1 MIFYMRWIRTF
12 FKTGDKRSLL
22 LKKNVVL
29 SFLFRMFSILVS
41 LLLVP
46 ISIDFLSAETYG
58 LWLTISS
65 IISWMVFFD
74 FGFAHGFR
82 NSFAKAVAKENF
94 VLAKKYVSTAY
105 FAISCIF
112 LTLMALTS
120 LINSRIN
127 WSEVLNLPIELNSE
141 LNWVFQIMIIFF
153 CLKNIIDVF
162 LTMMTAYQ
170 RPAVSMGITAL
181 GDLCVLVAVCTIA
194 YYSKLSLSILAFVMY
209 FIPCCVTLL
218 LSFIIFNKKDYKKFT
233 PSIKFIEMS
242 LIKDIVGI
250 GTQFFI
256 IMISML
262 FIFQF
267 TNIIITRELGA
278 EYVTIYNVTYK
289 IFSIMIVAITILLN
303 PVWSAFTDAY
313 TKNDYDWM
321 RKCLKRIEKMGLMTI
336 PVIILLLLLSEF
348 IFDIWLGDKVE
359 TNIHLTVCMA
369 VYAIC
374 QIMSQVYMYPLNGMG
389 KVRLQLVVYLFFAVV
404 AIPGII
410 YFTRMWGIVGTMI
423 IPTLTFLI
431 QCVVNKVQIMKIINK
446 KATGIWNK

>member
-1 MIFYMRWIRTF
+1 MKWIRSF
-12 FKTGDKRSLL
+12 FQTGDKRSLL
-22 LKKNVVL
+22 LKKNIVL
-29 SFLFRMFSILVS
+29 SFLFRMFSMLVS

-46 ISIDFLSAETYG
+46 ISINFLSAETYG

-82 NSFAKAVAKENF
+82 NSFAKAVANEDY

-112 LTLMALTS
+112 LVLMALTS
-120 LINSRIN
+120 FINYHIN
-127 WSEVLNLPIELNSE
+127 WSEVLNLPVELNEE
-141 LNWVFQIMIIFF
+141 LNRVFQIMIIFF
-153 CLKNIIDVF
+153 CLKNITDVF

-170 RPAVSMGITAL
+170 QPAVSVGITAL
-181 GDLCVLVAVCTIA
+181 GDMCVLIAVCTIA
-194 YYSKLSLSILAFVMY
+194 YCSELNLSILAFVMY
-209 FIPCCVTLL
+209 FVPCSVTLL
-218 LSFIIFNKKDYKKFT
+218 TSIVIFNKKDYKKFT
-233 PSIKFIEMS
+233 PSIKFIEIS

-256 IMISML
+256 IMMSML

-278 EYVTIYNVTYK
+278 EFVTIYNVTYK
-289 IFSIMIVAITILLN
+289 IFSVMIIAITIFLN

-313 TKNDYDWM
+313 TKKDYDWM
-321 RKCLKRIEKMGLMTI
+321 KKCMKRIEKMGMLTI
-336 PVIILLLLLSEF
+336 PVIVVLLLLSEF

-359 TNIHLTVCMA
+359 TDFRLTVCMA
-369 VYAIC
+369 IYAIC
-374 QIMSQVYMYPLNGMG
+374 QIISQIYMYPLNGMG
-389 KVRLQLVVYLFFAVV
+389 KVRIQLIVYLFFAVV

-410 YFTRMWGIVGTMI
+410 YFTRLWGIVGTMI
-423 IPTLTFLI
+423 VPTLTFFVQSI
-431 QCVVNKVQIMKIINK
+431 VNKVQVMKIINK
-446 KATGIWNK
+446 RATGMWNK